1 VKKKILIIGNKSLLS
16 LNIKNFL
23 KSKYYVKSISF
34 LRIKKKYL
42 LKFNFIINCN
52 FNDNISDIKKSSDYI
67 IANFIK
73 KKKIIL
79 ITISSGKVYGTN
91 KKNLISEN
99 KKCNPVTKYGR
110 IKHNTEKI
118 LKKLL
123 KNKLL
128 ILRVSNIIQFDIR
141 KNVKFRTFI
150 NIMLRDLKNKRVIT
164 IPKNVF
170 FKDFLPLKFFNNAL
184 IQLIDKNI
192 VGVYN
197 VGSGIGLK
205 INDFARLLIK
215 GYGSGKLIKVDDITD
230 NLVLNVSKLKKII
243 KYNVSRN
250 ILKKEIVKIGRQLK
264 HHE

>member
-1 VKKKILIIGNKSLLS
+1 MKKKILIIGNKSLLS

-52 FNDNISDIKKSSDYI
+52 FDDNISDIKKSSDYI

-73 KKKIIL
+73 KKKIIF

-91 KKNLISEN
+91 EKNLISEK
-99 KKCNPVTKYGR
+99 KKCHPVTKYGKMKLN
-110 IKHNTEKI
+110 IEKI

-141 KNVKFRTFI
+141 KNVKLRTFI
-150 NIMLRDLKNKRVIT
+150 NIMLRDLKKKSMVT
-164 IPKNVF
+164 IPKNEF
-170 FKDFLPLKFFNNAL
+170 FKDFLPLKFFKSAL
-184 IQLIDKNI
+184 IQLIEKNI
-192 VGVYN
+192 TGVYN
-197 VGSGIGLK
+197 VGSGVSLK
-205 INDFARLLIK
+205 INEFAALLIK
-215 GYGSGKLIKVDDITD
+215 GYGSGNLRKVEDITD
-230 NLVLNVSKLKKII
+230 NLVLDVNKLKKVI
-243 KYNVSRN
+243 KYNVSKN
-250 ILKKEIVKIGRQLK
+250 ILKKEIFKIGQQLK
-264 HHE
+264 YHE